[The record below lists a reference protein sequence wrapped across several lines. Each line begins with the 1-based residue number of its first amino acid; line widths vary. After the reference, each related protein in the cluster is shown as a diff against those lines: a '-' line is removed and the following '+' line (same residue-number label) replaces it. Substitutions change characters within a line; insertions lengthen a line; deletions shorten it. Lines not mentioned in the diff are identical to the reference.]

1 MANTSVPIGNE
12 GALTGTTPVTALS
25 APAAS
30 TQRVTAQYG
39 INVMNRD
46 TATRVI
52 TIQKNRGGTI
62 FALASQSLLTMTS
75 YSFPGRV
82 VLDATNES
90 LEIVSDGAAATTEPS
105 FDVAALEVT

>member
-1 MANTSVPIGNE
+1 MANTSVPLGNE
-12 GALTGTTPVTALS
+12 GVLTGTTPVTVLA

-30 TQRVTAQYG
+30 TQRVTAPYG

-46 TATRVI
+46 TATRTI
-52 TIQKNRGGTI
+52 TIRKNKAGTI
-62 FALASQSLLTMTS
+62 YALATQTLLTLTS

-105 FDVAALEVT
+105 WDIAALETT